1 MFLADDYPPLSPFV
15 HGVSVVTETLIR
27 FEEQG
32 LIRKMRGVLQV
43 GDRKRLEQ
51 KACCC
56 YGIIASAYEA
66 VECPAQTER
75 TAEASV

>member
-1 MFLADDYPPLSPFV
+1 MITHLYPRLFMGFRWSRRPSFGLKN
-15 HGVSVVTETLIR
+15 
-27 FEEQG
+27 